1 MFLIRSGYKA
11 ASQVLKNTV
20 ISPDFLMWKFCE
32 KAPKTMRKLCL
43 STKFSHQQIGEIT
56 VFFRR
61 EVLKKTQSNS
71 LLIKIFKSDRSFF
84 PLSKLRSSHPEVFL
98 GKGVLKICSKFIG
111 EHPCRSVISI
121 NSQSS
126 FIEIALQYG
135 CSPENLLHIFRTPFP
150 KSTSG
155 RLLLKAFSGLISP
168 LPLFILTSKY

>member
-61 EVLKKTQSNS
+61 EVLRKTQSNS

-98 GKGVLKICSKFIG
+98 GKGILKICSKFIG
-111 EHPCRSVISI
+111 EHPCRSV
-121 NSQSS
+121 
-126 FIEIALQYG
+126 
-135 CSPENLLHIFRTPFP
+135 RTPFP